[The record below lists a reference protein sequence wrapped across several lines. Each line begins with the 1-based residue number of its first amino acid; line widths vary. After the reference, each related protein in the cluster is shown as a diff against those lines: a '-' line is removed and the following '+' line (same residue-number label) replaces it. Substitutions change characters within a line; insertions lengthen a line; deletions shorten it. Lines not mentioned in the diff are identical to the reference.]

1 MLSLNAMLFNSEG
14 SSLIA
19 CKEDGREAL
28 SLHGDIVRK
37 MSPQRT
43 LFILVLI
50 VLDVDQMGGHISVDA
65 SVNEVSEIQRAFDRQ
80 LWSTKE
86 LTVSENAPSPKNN
99 HARET
104 KQDSEKMT
112 SAESDLVEVVAELRR
127 EVRALKS
134 EVRGVQASL
143 SECAAARV
151 DARRAENDHVRVQ
164 WMQREMAE
172 TRQGR
177 KERQQCDF
185 EVYLLVIRHQVR
197 DSGVGRR
204 VGRNDREQLVRGE
217 SRRRPGDHED
227 GAGRLPR
234 GALGARGEGGEAR
247 CRVRRENLHCRR

>member
-1 MLSLNAMLFNSEG
+1 MLLLNAMLFNSVS

-19 CKEDGREAL
+19 CKEDGRANRFP
-28 SLHGDIVRK
+28 SIARK
-37 MSPQRT
+37 MSPHRTRT

-50 VLDVDQMGGHISVDA
+50 VLHVGQISGQKG
-65 SVNEVSEIQRAFDRQ
+65 SIEVLLRHQ
-80 LWSTKE
+80 KE
-86 LTVSENAPSPKNN
+86 LAVSENAPSRKNN
-99 HARET
+99 HAREA

-151 DARRAENDHVRVQ
+151 DARQAENDHVRVQ

-177 KERQQCDF
+177 KERQTM
-185 EVYLLVIRHQVR
+185 
-197 DSGVGRR
+197 
-204 VGRNDREQLVRGE
+204 
-217 SRRRPGDHED
+217 
-227 GAGRLPR
+227 
-234 GALGARGEGGEAR
+234 
-247 CRVRRENLHCRR
+247 

>member
-1 MLSLNAMLFNSEG
+1 MLSLNAMLFNSVG

-28 SLHGDIVRK
+28 SLHGATVRK

-50 VLDVDQMGGHISVDA
+50 VLDMDKMGGHSSVDA
-65 SVNEVSEIQRAFDRQ
+65 SVNEVSEIQRAFNRQ
-80 LWSTKE
+80 SWSMKE
-86 LTVSENAPSPKNN
+86 LTGSENAPSRKNS

-104 KQDSEKMT
+104 KQDSKKTT
-112 SAESDLVEVVAELRR
+112 SGEGDLVEVVAELRR

-134 EVRGVQASL
+134 EVRGVQAGL
-143 SECAAARV
+143 LECAAARV

-177 KERQQCDF
+177 KDNNVLKF
-185 EVYLLVIRHQVR
+185 TY
-197 DSGVGRR
+197 S
-204 VGRNDREQLVRGE
+204 
-217 SRRRPGDHED
+217 
-227 GAGRLPR
+227 
-234 GALGARGEGGEAR
+234 
-247 CRVRRENLHCRR
+247 